1 MAVPTGFDDVTLVT
15 TVGSNSPA
23 AGDNVFPDLD
33 NFLRFHSAA
42 LASIYAN
49 TATNGWVSPYMPKA
63 GGTFTGA
70 VTGTTASFS
79 STLGVTG
86 VSTLAAVGAT
96 NGTFSGTL
104 GVTGATTLAALGATT
119 GTFSGAMSCTTGTFA
134 GAVTGITNLTTSGNA
149 ILGNARGDT
158 LNVAAGAIAVGAGG
172 NVTMA
177 PPSTGNTLTVD
188 GTLQTTANINSGD
201 GIYAASEIIAGGSVT
216 VGGSLLLTT
225 GSVTGTTNISISADA
240 GYVDIAGTSGAGL
253 RCKANG
259 QVNFTPMSQPADG
272 AEGDVYMDSG
282 THKLMCH
289 NGTTWNAL
297 F

>member
-177 PPSTGNTLTVD
+177 PPISGDTLTVD
-188 GTLQTTANINSGD
+188 GVIQSTANINSGD
-201 GIYAASEIIAGGSVT
+201 GMYAAQGIIAGGSVT
-216 VGGSLLLTT
+216 VGGSLIAVDIYSTTTLTISGGSGDLTLATSAGNQLILPPT
-225 GSVTGTTNISISADA
+225 GGVTFQPDLAPSSPAAGTVYYDSTTNK
-240 GYVDIAGTSGAGL
+240 L
-253 RCKANG
+253 RCYNG
-259 QVNFTPMSQPADG
+259 S
-272 AEGDVYMDSG
+272 
-282 THKLMCH
+282 
-289 NGTTWNAL
+289 TWNAL